1 MKTVRA
7 RIVRGLL
14 AVLCVF
20 LTARTARI
28 AVADLRAQRN
38 GMQGLESA
46 IRLEPADSV
55 LLVRAA
61 LYRSENGDASPDADR
76 LLRHASE
83 EDPLNADVLMA
94 LGLGEEFQGRL
105 AGSERYL
112 VHAAAI
118 DHTFKPAWTLAN
130 FYFRNN
136 QPDKSW
142 PMIQRIMNLDPL
154 AVDPSPVFDLCWY
167 ETGDSKRIQALVP
180 AHAGIRLGYLLYL
193 MNTKRIDAVM
203 DFWPRVLEVADPAN
217 PSFAGVMIAVV
228 ESLERSNRV
237 PDAVR
242 AWNQLVE
249 RGIVD
254 SGRLDPAA
262 GVSVADPD
270 FSFPLFERG
279 FGWALAPAPG
289 VTSAKEFSSLRLEFD
304 GNEPESS
311 LLLTTAAPLLPGR
324 AYRLVWKTD
333 ASRLS
338 APRDPGFAWRIVQQP
353 GNVVTEC
360 QPLLKAGDEGACR
373 FTSLPGAGNAQLNLM
388 YTRALGT
395 TRVEGM
401 LRITNVKLEFGP

>member
-118 DHTFKPAWTLAN
+118 DHRA
-130 FYFRNN
+130 
-136 QPDKSW
+136 
-142 PMIQRIMNLDPL
+142 RI
-154 AVDPSPVFDLCWY
+154 
-167 ETGDSKRIQALVP
+167 
-180 AHAGIRLGYLLYL
+180 
-193 MNTKRIDAVM
+193 
-203 DFWPRVLEVADPAN
+203 
-217 PSFAGVMIAVV
+217 
-228 ESLERSNRV
+228 
-237 PDAVR
+237 
-242 AWNQLVE
+242 
-249 RGIVD
+249 
-254 SGRLDPAA
+254 SGR
-262 GVSVADPD
+262 G
-270 FSFPLFERG
+270 
-279 FGWALAPAPG
+279 
-289 VTSAKEFSSLRLEFD
+289 
-304 GNEPESS
+304 
-311 LLLTTAAPLLPGR
+311 GR
-324 AYRLVWKTD
+324 
-333 ASRLS
+333 
-338 APRDPGFAWRIVQQP
+338 
-353 GNVVTEC
+353 
-360 QPLLKAGDEGACR
+360 
-373 FTSLPGAGNAQLNLM
+373 
-388 YTRALGT
+388 
-395 TRVEGM
+395 
-401 LRITNVKLEFGP
+401 